1 MQWFSIPPTWR
12 LPKSRSVP
20 TTVQKS
26 KDVQFT
32 VTKDKEQQK
41 IFTFDKLEHQIF
53 DFFLH
58 EKKTKKKTTCPVW
71 SENADFPTCSQ
82 YSTTDLWCFYHEW
95 MKAKPDTREK
105 LNQINIS
112 IIIIRA
118 ETNDYF
124 HDRWIC
130 RLFIINNFGRNQNL
144 AIKYP
149 KCLVL
154 VQPTAQK
161 LDKTKKNQQLIFTSE
176 KLEPSILFFVIFAWK
191 TTEKIKKRKKKNRL
205 SLILCYSTNRLID

>member
-41 IFTFDKLEHQIF
+41 IFTFDKITSNIWH
-53 DFFLH
+53 FFTW
-58 EKKTKKKTTCPVW
+58 KKDQKKTTCKNVSRPSLKWKCRLSNLLTIFNNWFVVFL
-71 SENADFPTCSQ
+71 SC
-82 YSTTDLWCFYHEW
+82 LHEW

-105 LNQINIS
+105 WNQINIS

-130 RLFIINNFGRNQNL
+130 RWFFINNFGRNQNL

-154 VQPTAQK
+154 VQPTTQK
-161 LDKTKKNQQLIFTSE
+161 LDKTKKKQQLIFTSE
-176 KLEPSILFFVIFAWK
+176 KLEPSILF
-191 TTEKIKKRKKKNRL
+191 L
-205 SLILCYSTNRLID
+205 